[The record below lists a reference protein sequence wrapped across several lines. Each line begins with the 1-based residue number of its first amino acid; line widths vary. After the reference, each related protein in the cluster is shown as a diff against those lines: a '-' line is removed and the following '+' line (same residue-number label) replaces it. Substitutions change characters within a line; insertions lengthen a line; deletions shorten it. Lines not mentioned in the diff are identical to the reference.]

1 MCVEFVQNFFRYDLD
16 MITMAICVQK
26 QRRDGY
32 WPVYIRVTQNRK
44 RAYIKTSKMVND
56 KGLNSKKEVRDPYV
70 VRSLSDTIAEYYN
83 RLNRMNINNW
93 DVKQIVEFILH
104 SDEDVCFSD
113 YCKKHISRLIE
124 NGQERTSKNYK
135 LALQSMELYA
145 GTNKIMFSA
154 ITVAFLNAW
163 IKSMEKTHRAKEQ
176 YPVCMRQVYRAA
188 MKELNDEDAG
198 IIRISHNPWLKV
210 EIPSA
215 DRTEKLAITPEAC
228 RAFFSAPL
236 PESKFKIPLTELG
249 RDVAK
254 MILCLGGINTIDIY
268 QLSKTDY
275 YDGIIHYK
283 RSKTKMFRA
292 DEAYM
297 EMRVPEL
304 IKPLFN
310 KYAASQDDPMLFCFH
325 KRYTTSD
332 SFGANVNAGIREV
345 CKLIGIPKEERY
357 CAYTFR
363 HTWGTIAQNDC
374 NASIAEVAFGMNHSA
389 GFRVTRGY
397 LKINF
402 EPAWELNER
411 VVDYIF
417 FSEGTSHRLE
427 KADDEPFSRFSSVQ
441 MIKGSVYFRGRLLG
455 QIQDIGF
462 NNVDEVIS
470 RLVEFIPDDIP
481 VRSICQ
487 FKIENLDKHQTQIY
501 EHQKGK
507 GF

>member
-1 MCVEFVQNFFRYDLD
+1 MT
-16 MITMAICVQK
+16 TMAICVQK
-26 QRRDGY
+26 QRKDGY
-32 WPVYIRVTQNRK
+32 WPVYIRVTHNRK
-44 RAYIKTSKMVND
+44 IAFIKTSKMVND
-56 KGLNSKKEVRDPYV
+56 NGLNSKKEVRDPYV
-70 VRSLSDTIAEYYN
+70 VRSLSDTIAIYYD
-83 RLNRMNINNW
+83 RLNRKNTDSWN
-93 DVKQIVEFILH
+93 VKQVVDFLLH
-104 SDEDVCFSD
+104 GSEDVCFSE
-113 YCKKHISRLIE
+113 YCRKHISRMIE
-124 NGQERTSKNYK
+124 NGQERTAKNYK

-145 GTNKIMFSA
+145 GTNRIMFSS
-154 ITVAFLNAW
+154 ITVIFLNAW

-188 MKELNDEDAG
+188 MKELNDEDEG
-198 IIRISHNPWLKV
+198 IIRINHNPWMKV

-228 RAFFSAPL
+228 RAFFSVPL
-236 PESKFKIPLTELG
+236 PESKFKEPLAELG

-254 MILCLGGINTIDIY
+254 MILCLGGINTIDLY
-268 QLSKTDY
+268 QLRKADY

-283 RSKTKMFRA
+283 RSKTKKFRT

-297 EMRVPEL
+297 EMRVPEI
-304 IKPLFN
+304 IKPLFK
-310 KYAASQDDPMLFCFH
+310 KYAALPDDPMLFCFH
-325 KRYTTSD
+325 QRHSTSD
-332 SFGANVNAGIREV
+332 SFGANVNAGIRDV
-345 CKLIGIPKEERY
+345 CNVIGIPKEDRY

-363 HTWGTIAQNDC
+363 HTWGTVAQNDC
-374 NASIAEVAFGMNHSA
+374 GASIAEVAFGMNHAA
-389 GFRVTRGY
+389 GHRVTRGY
-397 LKINF
+397 IKLNF

-427 KADDEPFSRFSSVQ
+427 KADNEPFSRFSPAQ
-441 MIKGSVYFRGRLLG
+441 MIKGSVFFRGRLLG
-455 QIQDIGF
+455 QIQDIGY

-470 RLVEFIPDDIP
+470 RLIKYIPDDIP
-481 VRSICQ
+481 TRSICQ